1 MTNVATA
8 PRLDARPIRPVSS
21 STLWDEAVAR
31 RDAFAESIR
40 KTLAARNVEALVFE
54 SEVGNYPPWVRFEAW
69 TPVSEGARNRAD
81 LEIVVDVRPYRETPI
96 VVTARFTRGGRRI
109 EATEWPD
116 FSVDDVADWTNS
128 ALLLRGGPAKY
139 RPFRD
144 WLGALAASLL
154 PFLSKPHANPIARA
168 YRPSLVASLAV
179 ALGWIGVIGGALS
192 AFDALS
198 AAISSDDADGSRLSL
213 LFFVIAAAVAILAGV
228 WLSRR
233 ARPDRHAVAVV
244 PQPMF
249 DPRTTRLVD
258 SWSAVIAGL
267 GADFENIRKRLV
279 DRLRTDET
287 DAGVISHEETY
298 GHRVPNGF
306 EVRNRFVV
314 AKHQAYVYVHFQ
326 RFGDDM
332 FVGWQAFLNFAQWAE
347 TVPVSTKIQERRQIE
362 FRELRRAYYQPTH
375 IDIVELNALSE
386 RVHRKLEREL
396 KTILREKQIDQE
408 IDFKVIRGDR
418 ESALAKSEQGD
429 QKPGRKGGLRFVGFG
444 GKSEGG

>member
-8 PRLDARPIRPVSS
+8 PRVDARPVRQFSS
-21 STLWDEAVAR
+21 STLWDEALAR
-31 RDAFAESIR
+31 RDAFAERIR
-40 KTLAARNVEALVFE
+40 RTLAAGNVEALVFE
-54 SEVGNYPPWVRFEAW
+54 SEDGNYPPWVRVEAW
-69 TPVSEGARNRAD
+69 TPVSAGAQNRAD

-96 VVTARFTRGGRRI
+96 VVTARLTRGARKI

-116 FSVDDVADWTNS
+116 FTADDVADWTKCALSLS
-128 ALLLRGGPAKY
+128 ARPAKY

-144 WLGALAASLL
+144 WRMALAASLL

-168 YRPSLVASLAV
+168 YRPELVGSLAV
-179 ALGWIGVIGGALS
+179 ALGWIGALGGAFV
-192 AFDALS
+192 AFAALN
-198 AAISSDDADGSRLSL
+198 AAISSDEFNSRGLLLL
-213 LFFVIAAAVAILAGV
+213 LFAVAAAVAILAGY
-228 WLSRR
+228 WLSQRE
-233 ARPDRHAVAVV
+233 RPDRRAVAVV
-244 PQPMF
+244 PQPLF
-249 DPRTTRLVD
+249 DPRSTRLVD
-258 SWSAVIAGL
+258 SWNAVIAGL
-267 GADFENIRKRLV
+267 GGDFENIRKRLI
-279 DRLRTDET
+279 DRLRADET
-287 DAGVISHEETY
+287 DAGVVGHEETY

-306 EVRNRFVV
+306 ELRNRFVL
-314 AKHQAYVYVHFQ
+314 AQHQAYVYVHLH

-347 TVPVSTKIQERRQIE
+347 TVPVSSKIEGRRQIE

-418 ESALAKSEQGD
+418 ESALAKSEQDD

-444 GKSEGG
+444 GKSAGG